1 MTDYVLV
8 GGGAFAREV
17 HDWFAPMLA
26 GQGDRFAGYID
37 DNDQP
42 MAAYGRDL
50 PQLGSIDGYRPN
62 PKHRLVMAVASPKG
76 KQLLAEKLT
85 ARGAAFASL
94 FHPTTSLSASATVG
108 PGAVVVPYC
117 VISADVRAGAFAT
130 LNGFVSL
137 GHDVALDDYVTLSGY
152 VGLMG
157 AVKVGARTFFGAG
170 ARVLPKVKIGAD
182 CTIGAGAIVM
192 RRAPDG
198 ATLYAPPAKR
208 L

>member
-17 HDWFAPMLA
+17 HDWFAPVFA
-26 GQGDRFAGYID
+26 GQGDRFAGYVD

-42 MAAYGRDL
+42 MHAHGRDL
-50 PQLGSIDGYRPN
+50 PQLGTTDGYEPD
-62 PKHRLVMAVASPKG
+62 PAHRLVMAVASPKG
-76 KQLLAEKLT
+76 KQALAEKLI
-85 ARGAAFASL
+85 ARGGQFASL
-94 FHPTTSLSASATVG
+94 IHPTTLVSASAQVG
-108 PGAVVVPYC
+108 PGTVAVPYC
-117 VISADVRAGAFAT
+117 IVSADVRTGAFAT

-157 AVKVGARTFFGAG
+157 AVQVGARSFFGAG

-198 ATLYAPPAKR
+198 ATYYAPPAKR